1 MKKVGNTSFQED
13 TIKKMTLKEFKE
25 TYKGVLKG
33 QDLKEVYQEITGS
46 HERNES
52 ESKSKIDPTEDYGNL
67 G

>member
-25 TYKGVLKG
+25 AHKDTLKGV
-33 QDLKEVYQEITGS
+33 DLKEVYQEITGNDTRS
-46 HERNES
+46 DDKEN
-52 ESKSKIDPTEDYGNL
+52 DFL